1 MQGLYAF
8 FSVFSLIFRAIRVF
22 MIDNNRQQ
30 NDSSCK
36 RLHSAPCTSSPL
48 KGSTVVLVQRRSY
61 RRAVLGLATLLLV
74 MGLWYLSTTLMGW
87 INPSRFPR
95 PDEVVSALTFIQTE
109 GYGNGK
115 LHQHVLHS
123 LKLVVMGF
131 AVAVSIGVPLGLLMG
146 YSRRAEALINPAF
159 LLLRPIPPLA
169 WIPLAIVWL
178 GLDDG
183 SKILVIFV
191 AAFVPS
197 VINSY
202 TGVRN
207 IETPLMEAASMLGI
221 RGWRMVCEV
230 LVPGA
235 LPMIFT
241 GLRLSLQASWTTLVA
256 AELIG
261 ALYGL
266 GSILNQA
273 AQDIF
278 PAMILVAM
286 VFVALCGASTTW
298 LLSVLE
304 ERAMPW
310 HKGRVAT

>member
-1 MQGLYAF
+1 ML
-8 FSVFSLIFRAIRVF
+8 L
-22 MIDNNRQQ
+22 
-30 NDSSCK
+30 
-36 RLHSAPCTSSPL
+36 TSQSP
-48 KGSTVVLVQRRSY
+48 Y
-61 RRAVLGLATLLLV
+61 RRVIVGITTVLLILITWYVCTTVTGL
-74 MGLWYLSTTLMGW
+74 

-95 PDEVVSALTFIQTE
+95 PDEVISAFNFIQTE

-115 LHQHVLHS
+115 LHQHILHS
-123 LKLVVMGF
+123 LKLVGMGF
-131 AVAVSIGVPLGLLMG
+131 GVAVSIGVPLGLLMG
-146 YSRRAEALINPAF
+146 YSRKAEALINPAF

-207 IETPLMEAASMLGI
+207 IETPMMEAARMLGI
-221 RGWRMVCEV
+221 KGWRLVFEV
-230 LVPGA
+230 LIPGA
-235 LPMIFT
+235 MPMIFT

-286 VFVALCGASTTW
+286 VFVGICGASTTW
-298 LLSVLE
+298 LLGLLE
-304 ERAMPW
+304 SRAMPW
-310 HKGRVAT
+310 RNGRVAA